1 MKGVVVALVLLCM
14 ASVVSRRGSASAAP
28 EAVADVAAKRR
39 VFLCY
44 WGSWSHYRDGAGKF
58 SVGNIDASLCTH
70 LVYAFAKLDNGVIAP
85 FDPYLDLKDNY
96 GLGMYEKVNR
106 LKATH
111 PHLKTLIAIGG
122 WNEGSVKYSQMAST
136 PAGRQRFAQSVVA
149 FLDKHG
155 FDGLDLDWE
164 YPAARGGV
172 PQDKENFVLL
182 LQELRSVLKPKG
194 RLLTAAVSAAAS
206 TADAAYDVPAITK
219 YLDYVSVMAYDFFG
233 AWNSYTGHC
242 SPLGARENG
251 SEEEKTFNVESAV
264 KRWLGNGAD
273 PVKLVLGMPLY
284 GRTFTLASPDN
295 SGFLAPATGPG
306 PAGPVT
312 REAGYLGYN
321 EICSQLKTSAKGKVT
336 RDPQVVAPVAVI
348 GNVWIGYDDAESLTA
363 KVQFARSLGL
373 AGAMVWSIETDDFSG
388 ACGGGKNPL
397 LRAIRDALASTAV
410 VTTTRPTPPPSAS
423 TTTAAAGVETSGT
436 AETPGA
442 ASSSSATTG
451 EATTTSSSSE
461 TTAAVSTPAPQLDCP
476 TDGFYSYP
484 NNPHKFY
491 RCVSRPDG
499 TYAVYVFDCPANT
512 VFDPVFSTCTFP
524 ASPGSAK

>member
-1 MKGVVVALVLLCM
+1 MKGVVLALVLLCT
-14 ASVVSRRGSASAAP
+14 ASVTRLASAAAP
-28 EAVADVAAKRR
+28 EVADGAAKRR

-44 WGSWSHYRDGAGKF
+44 WGSWSHYRDGAGRF
-58 SVGNIDASLCTH
+58 SVENIDASLCTH

-96 GLGMYEKVNR
+96 GLGMYEKVNH

-111 PHLKTLIAIGG
+111 PHLKTLLAIGG

-182 LQELRSVLKPKG
+182 LQELRSVLEPKG
-194 RLLTAAVSAAAS
+194 RLLTAAVSAAGAI
-206 TADAAYDVPAITK
+206 ADAAYDVPAITK
-219 YLDYVSVMAYDFFG
+219 YLDYISVMAYDFFG

-251 SEEEKTFNVESAV
+251 NEEEKTFNVESAI

-273 PVKLVLGMPLY
+273 PAKLVLGMPLY
-284 GRTFTLASPDN
+284 GRTFTLAN
-295 SGFLAPATGPG
+295 AENNGFLAPTTGPG

-321 EICSQLKTSAKGKVT
+321 EICSQLKTAAKPKIT
-336 RDPQVVAPVAVI
+336 RDPRVVAPVAVI

-373 AGAMVWSIETDDFSG
+373 AGAMVWSIETDDFNG
-388 ACGGGKNPL
+388 ACGGIKNPL
-397 LRAIRDALASTAV
+397 QKAIRDALASTAV
-410 VTTTRPTPPPSAS
+410 VTTTTATVPPTVPPAQQ
-423 TTTAAAGVETSGT
+423 TTTAAGVETSGT
-436 AETPGA
+436 TQTSGA

-451 EATTTSSSSE
+451 AATATASSSSK
-461 TTAAVSTPAPQLDCP
+461 TTVVVSTPAPQLECP

-484 NNPHKFY
+484 NDPHKFY

-499 TYAVYVFDCPANT
+499 TYAVYVFDCPAGT
-512 VFDPVFSTCTFP
+512 VFDPSISVCTF
-524 ASPGSAK
+524 

>member
-1 MKGVVVALVLLCM
+1 MKGVVLGLVLFCT
-14 ASVVSRRGSASAAP
+14 ASVPHRGTASVAP
-28 EAVADVAAKRR
+28 EAVADGAAKSR

-58 SVGNIDASLCTH
+58 SLENIDASLCTH
-70 LVYAFAKLDNGVIAP
+70 LVYAFAKLDNGVIAA

-106 LKATH
+106 LKTTH
-111 PHLKTLIAIGG
+111 PHLKTLLAIGG
-122 WNEGSVKYSQMAST
+122 WNEGSTKYSQMAST

-149 FLDKHG
+149 FLDKYG

-182 LQELRSVLKPKG
+182 LQELRSVLEPKG
-194 RLLTAAVSAAAS
+194 RLLTAAVSAAGS

-219 YLDYVSVMAYDFFG
+219 YLDYISVMAYDFFG

-242 SPLGARENG
+242 SPLGAREHG
-251 SEEEKTFNVESAV
+251 IEEEKTLNVESAI

-273 PVKLVLGMPLY
+273 PAKLVLGMPLY
-284 GRTFTLASPDN
+284 GRTFTLANPDN
-295 SGFLAPATGPG
+295 SGFLAPTTGPG

-312 REAGYLGYN
+312 REPGYLGYN
-321 EICSQLKTSAKGKVT
+321 EICSQMKSGKWKIT
-336 RDPQVVAPVAVI
+336 RDPRVVAPVAVS
-348 GNVWIGYDDAESLTA
+348 GNIWIGYDDAESLTA

-373 AGAMVWSIETDDFSG
+373 AGAMVWSIETDDFHG

-397 LRAIRDALASTAV
+397 QKAIRDALASTAV
-410 VTTTRPTPPPSAS
+410 VTTPRPTLPPSAS

-436 AETPGA
+436 TEKPGT
-442 ASSSSATTG
+442 ASSSSAATG
-451 EATTTSSSSE
+451 AATTTSSPSE
-461 TTAAVSTPAPQLDCP
+461 TTVVVSTPAPQLDCP
-476 TDGFYSYP
+476 KDGFYSYP
-484 NNPHKFY
+484 NNPNKFY

-499 TYAVYVFDCPANT
+499 SYAVYVFDCPATT
-512 VFDPVFSTCTFP
+512 VFDPALSTCTFP
-524 ASPGSAK
+524 